1 MTKSNNQ
8 DVIAWM
14 KISFDC
20 NLPFSKIIVF
30 ATTMELNWQV
40 SLASDQINDRTT
52 YEFGQTHI
60 LDLDEFDSSIK
71 EISMKPTDNGSFTL
85 KGLRLVG
92 FSS

>member
-20 NLPFSKIIVF
+20 NLSFSKIIVF
-30 ATTMELNWQV
+30 ATTMKLNWQILSV
-40 SLASDQINDRTT
+40 SGQTYDRTT

-60 LDLDEFDSSIK
+60 LELNGLDSSVK
-71 EISMKPTDNGSFTL
+71 ELSIKPTDNGSFTL
-85 KGLRLVG
+85 KGLRLVE
-92 FSS
+92 FSN